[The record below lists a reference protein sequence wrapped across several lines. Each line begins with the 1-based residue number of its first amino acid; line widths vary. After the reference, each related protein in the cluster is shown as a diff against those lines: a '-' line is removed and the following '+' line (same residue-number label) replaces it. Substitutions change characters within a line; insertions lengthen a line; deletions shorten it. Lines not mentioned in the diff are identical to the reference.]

1 MKQLLLIRHGESE
14 ADLLKVHEGRADF
27 PLTERGQQQAA
38 AMGKWIAAHYAVD
51 RIFAST
57 LQRAAQSAQYLSQAT
72 LAPVVEDEDLME
84 FNNGLLA
91 GLPFEEA
98 AVRYPRIENLPPD
111 QSVYGQETQ
120 YEFRA
125 RAERAL
131 ARCLS
136 QIPDGATAAIVSH
149 GGMINQ
155 LFAALIGLPPA
166 AAPRFLTGDT
176 GIHLWILSQEGSR
189 LMFANKQEH
198 LALLDKWQD
207 GKSPLFGPAAHFS
220 NKA

>member
-1 MKQLLLIRHGESE
+1 MKKLLLIRHGESE
-14 ADLLKVHEGRADF
+14 ADILKVHEGRADF
-27 PLTERGQQQAA
+27 PLTENGHRQAA
-38 AMGKWIAAHYAVD
+38 AMGKWVAEQYKIDV
-51 RIFAST
+51 IFAST
-57 LQRAAQSAQYLSQAT
+57 LRRAAQTAEYLANASG
-72 LAPVVEDEDLME
+72 VSICFDEALME

-125 RAERAL
+125 RAEHAL

-136 QIPDGATAAIVSH
+136 QIPDGATAAVVSH

-155 LFAALIGLPPA
+155 LFATLIGLPPA
-166 AAPRFLTGDT
+166 SAPRFLTGDT
-176 GIHLWILSQEGSR
+176 GVHLWVLTEDGPR

-198 LALLDKWQD
+198 LL
-207 GKSPLFGPAAHFS
+207 
-220 NKA
+220 

>member
-1 MKQLLLIRHGESE
+1 MRKLILIRHGESE
-14 ADLLKVHEGRADF
+14 ADILKVHEGRADF
-27 PLTERGQQQAA
+27 PLTELGHRQAT
-38 AMGKWIAAHYAVD
+38 AMGRWVSEHYEID
-51 RIFAST
+51 MIFASP
-57 LQRAAQSAQYLSQAT
+57 LQRAAQTAQHLSDA
-72 LAPVVEDEDLME
+72 AGVPVVFEEDLME

-91 GLPFEEA
+91 GLAFEVA
-98 AVRYPRIENLPPD
+98 AKRYPRIENLPPD

-125 RAERAL
+125 RADQAL

-155 LFAALIGLPPA
+155 LFASLLALPPA

-176 GIHLWILSQEGSR
+176 GIHLWLLSPEGPR
-189 LMFANKQEH
+189 LMFSNKQEH
-198 LALLDKWQD
+198 LHNL
-207 GKSPLFGPAAHFS
+207 
-220 NKA
+220 

>member
-14 ADLLKVHEGRADF
+14 ADILHVHEGRADF
-27 PLTERGQQQAA
+27 PLTEQGHRQAE
-38 AMGKWIAAHYAVD
+38 AMAKWVTEHYEPD
-51 RIFAST
+51 LIFAST
-57 LQRAAQSAQYLSQAT
+57 LKRAAQTAQHLSDA
-72 LAPVVEDEDLME
+72 AGVEVIADEDLME

-125 RAERAL
+125 RADRAL
-131 ARCLS
+131 AWCLA

-155 LFAALIGLPPA
+155 LFASLIGLPPA
-166 AAPRFLTGDT
+166 SSPKFLTGDT
-176 GIHLWILSQEGSR
+176 GVHLWVLTQDGPR

-198 LALLDKWQD
+198 LLDI
-207 GKSPLFGPAAHFS
+207 
-220 NKA
+220 